1 MQPGD
6 MVRITRASIGVPENQ
21 LALIV
26 SIDKE
31 LPALPS
37 RRRTHPSAVTRK
49 LCSLILIGN
58 KKRKSP
64 MRFWSN
70 DLVLV

>member
-6 MVRITRASIGVPENQ
+6 MVKITRASIGIPENQ

-31 LPALPS
+31 LPIFPS

-49 LCSLILIGN
+49 LCSVILIGN
-58 KKRKSP
+58 KTRKSP

-70 DLVLV
+70 DLVLA

>member
-1 MQPGD
+1 MQAGD
-6 MVRITRASIGVPENQ
+6 LVKITRASIGVPENQ

-26 SIDKE
+26 SIDKV
-31 LPALPS
+31 LQQAFPPKKLL
-37 RRRTHPSAVTRK
+37 K
-49 LCSLILIGN
+49 LCSVILIGN
-58 KKRKSP
+58 KTRNSP